1 MTAPCSISNAV
12 LQERIDQQHT
22 QVMSSLAQLMDKVT
36 TLCQRMQEAEIAS
49 TRDQARITAVE
60 TRQTAMQTDLTGVKS
75 RTMRLVVA
83 VAILGGAT
91 SVAVDKLVGLFL
103 P

>member
-1 MTAPCSISNAV
+1 MTPPRSISNAV
-12 LQERIDQQHT
+12 LQERIDQQHV
-22 QVMSSLAQLMDKVT
+22 QVMLSLAQLIDKVT
-36 TLCQRMQEAEIAS
+36 ILCQRVQTAEIS
-49 TRDQARITAVE
+49 SVKDQARITAVE
-60 TRQTAMQTDLTGVKS
+60 TQQTTMQGELTSVKS

-91 SVAVDKLVGLFL
+91 SVAVDKLVGLFM